1 MAMQH
6 KGKGL
11 ALVIGI
17 GRPKGMADGSDGDGG
32 PGLPD
37 PMTRRRQHAAD
48 VEAAFTGRQQ
58 PHGTFDEE
66 HDGGRVSEQTAG
78 YMELEGAQKSGDC
91 SLVEV
96 EGGVSAERGCCNL
109 FAPQAGADEFRCGE
123 CQHFEGAAAG
133 APAASAAE
141 QAV

>member
-17 GRPKGMADGSDGDGG
+17 GRPKGMADGSGGDGA

-58 PHGTFDEE
+58 PHGTYDADQ
-66 HDGGRVSEQTAG
+66 DGDRVSEQTAG
-78 YMELEGAQKSGDC
+78 YMELEGAQKSGEC
-91 SLVEV
+91 NLVEV
-96 EGGVSAERGCCNL
+96 EGGVSGERGCCNL
-109 FAPQAGADEFRCGE
+109 FAPQPEADEFACGN
-123 CQHFEGAAAG
+123 CQHFSGSA
-133 APAASAAE
+133 APATAME
-141 QAV
+141 QVA